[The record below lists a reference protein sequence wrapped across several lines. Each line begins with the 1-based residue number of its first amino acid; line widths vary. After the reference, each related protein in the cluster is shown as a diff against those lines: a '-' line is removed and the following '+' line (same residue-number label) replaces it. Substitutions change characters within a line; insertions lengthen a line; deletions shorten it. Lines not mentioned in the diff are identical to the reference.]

1 MKNIHKEE
9 DINIDIET
17 IFNLINDIK
26 SYPNYLPWCTKSEV
40 KEESDDIIIGKI
52 FISKSFIN
60 WNFSTKNT
68 IKKNES
74 ISLELVDGPFESL
87 TGKWLFSPINQF
99 NTRVSLDIDYK
110 FKSSIIELSI
120 EPIFSS
126 IMNSILDSFIS
137 EAFRIK
143 NEKQT

>member
-1 MKNIHKEE
+1 MKSIHKEE

-17 IFNLINDIK
+17 IFNLINDIE

-40 KEESDDIIIGKI
+40 REESANTMIGKI

-74 ISLELVDGPFESL
+74 ISLELVDGPFQNL
-87 TGKWLFSPINQF
+87 TGKWLFSSIDQF

-126 IMNSILDSFIS
+126 IMNSILKSFVQ
-137 EAFRIK
+137 EAFK
-143 NEKQT
+143 SKYDD

>member
-9 DINIDIET
+9 EINIDIET
-17 IFNLINDIK
+17 IFNLINDIE

-40 KEESDDIIIGKI
+40 KKESAKTIIGKI

-68 IKKNES
+68 IKKNEL
-74 ISLELVDGPFESL
+74 ISLELVDGPFENL
-87 TGKWLFSPINQF
+87 TGKWTFSSINKF
-99 NTRVSLDIDYK
+99 NTKVSLDIDYK

-126 IMNSILDSFIS
+126 IMNSILKSFVQ
-137 EAFRIK
+137 EAFK
-143 NEKQT
+143 SKYDD

>member
-9 DINIDIET
+9 EINIDIET
-17 IFNLINDIK
+17 IFNLINDIE

-40 KEESDDIIIGKI
+40 KEESANTIIGKI

-68 IKKNES
+68 IKKNEL

-87 TGKWLFSPINQF
+87 TGKWTFSSINKF
-99 NTRVSLDIDYK
+99 NTKVSLDIPMKEVNADYQDLLK
-110 FKSSIIELSI
+110 WAAIDGNNIE
-120 EPIFSS
+120 
-126 IMNSILDSFIS
+126 
-137 EAFRIK
+137 EAD
-143 NEKQT
+143 

>member
-17 IFNLINDIK
+17 IFNLINDIE

-40 KEESDDIIIGKI
+40 KEESADTIIGKI

-68 IKKNES
+68 IKKNEL

-87 TGKWLFSPINQF
+87 TGKWTFSSINKF
-99 NTRVSLDIDYK
+99 NTKVSLDIDYK

-126 IMNSILDSFIS
+126 IMNSILKSFVQ
-137 EAFRIK
+137 EAFK
-143 NEKQT
+143 SKYDN

>member
-9 DINIDIET
+9 DINIDIDT

-40 KEESDDIIIGKI
+40 KSAEIIIGKI

-68 IKKNES
+68 IKKNKS

-126 IMNSILDSFIS
+126 IMNSILKSFVQ
-137 EAFRIK
+137 EAFK
-143 NEKQT
+143 SKYDN

>member
-17 IFNLINDIK
+17 IFNLINDVK

-40 KEESDDIIIGKI
+40 MEESTDIIIGKI

-99 NTRVSLDIDYK
+99 NTRVSLDIDYE

-126 IMNSILDSFIS
+126 IMNSILKSFVQ
-137 EAFRIK
+137 EAFK
-143 NEKQT
+143 SKYDN

>member
-9 DINIDIET
+9 DINIDIDT

-40 KEESDDIIIGKI
+40 EEESADIIIGRI
-52 FISKSFIN
+52 FISKSFIS
-60 WNFSTKNT
+60 WNFSTKNI

-87 TGKWLFSPINQF
+87 TGKWLFSSINQF

-126 IMNSILDSFIS
+126 IMNSILKSFVQ
-137 EAFRIK
+137 EAFK
-143 NEKQT
+143 SKYDN

>member
-1 MKNIHKEE
+1 MKRIFKEE

-17 IFNLINDIK
+17 IFNLINDIN
-26 SYPNYLPWCTKSEV
+26 SYPNYLPWCTKTEV
-40 KEESDDIIIGKI
+40 TEKPGHSIIGKI

-87 TGKWLFSPINQF
+87 NGKWSFSVIDGF
-99 NTRVSLDIDYK
+99 NTRVSLEINYK
-110 FKSSIIELSI
+110 FKSSLIELSI
-120 EPIFSS
+120 EPIFTS
-126 IMNSILDSFIS
+126 IMNSILKSFIQ
-137 EAFRIK
+137 EAFK
-143 NEKQT
+143 SKYDN

>member
-1 MKNIHKEE
+1 MILKQ
-9 DINIDIET
+9 
-17 IFNLINDIK
+17 
-26 SYPNYLPWCTKSEV
+26 
-40 KEESDDIIIGKI
+40 ESADVIIGKI

-74 ISLELVDGPFESL
+74 ISLELVDGPFDSL
-87 TGKWLFSPINQF
+87 NGKWLFSSINQF
-99 NTRVSLDIDYK
+99 NTRVSLDIEYK

-126 IMNSILDSFIS
+126 IMNSILKSFVQ
-137 EAFRIK
+137 EAFK
-143 NEKQT
+143 SKYDN

>member
-9 DINIDIET
+9 NINIDIET

-26 SYPNYLPWCTKSEV
+26 SYPDYLPWCTKSDV
-40 KEESDDIIIGKI
+40 KEESDGIIIGKI

-74 ISLELVDGPFESL
+74 I
-87 TGKWLFSPINQF
+87 
-99 NTRVSLDIDYK
+99 
-110 FKSSIIELSI
+110 
-120 EPIFSS
+120 
-126 IMNSILDSFIS
+126 
-137 EAFRIK
+137 
-143 NEKQT
+143 

>member
-1 MKNIHKEE
+1 MKKIYKEE

-26 SYPNYLPWCTKSEV
+26 SYPNYLPWCTKTEV
-40 KEESDDIIIGKI
+40 SEESDNSIIGKI

-74 ISLELVDGPFESL
+74 ISLELIDGPFESL
-87 TGKWLFSPINQF
+87 TGKWLFSSINQF

-126 IMNSILDSFIS
+126 IMNSILKSFVQ
-137 EAFRIK
+137 EAFK
-143 NEKQT
+143 SKYDN

>member
-40 KEESDDIIIGKI
+40 TEESTDIIIGKI

-60 WNFSTKNT
+60 WNFSTKNI
-68 IKKNES
+68 IKTNES

-87 TGKWLFSPINQF
+87 TGKWLFSSINQF
-99 NTRVSLDIDYK
+99 NTRVSLDIDYE

-126 IMNSILDSFIS
+126 IMNSILKSFVQ
-137 EAFRIK
+137 EAFK
-143 NEKQT
+143 SKYDN

>member
-40 KEESDDIIIGKI
+40 TGESTDIIIGKI

-99 NTRVSLDIDYK
+99 NTRVSLDIDYE

-126 IMNSILDSFIS
+126 IMNSILKSFVQ
-137 EAFRIK
+137 EAFK
-143 NEKQT
+143 SKYDN

>member
-1 MKNIHKEE
+1 MKSIHKEE

-17 IFNLINDIK
+17 IFNLINDIE

-40 KEESDDIIIGKI
+40 KEESADTIIGKL
-52 FISKSFIN
+52 FISKRIIN

-68 IKKNES
+68 IKKNEL

-87 TGKWLFSPINQF
+87 TGKWTFSSINKF
-99 NTRVSLDIDYK
+99 NTKVSLDIDYK

-126 IMNSILDSFIS
+126 IMNSILKSFVQ
-137 EAFRIK
+137 EAFK
-143 NEKQT
+143 SKYDN

>member
-17 IFNLINDIK
+17 IFNLINDVK

-40 KEESDDIIIGKI
+40 MEESTDIIIGKI

-87 TGKWLFSPINQF
+87 TGKWLFSSINQF
-99 NTRVSLDIDYK
+99 NTRVSLDIDYE

-120 EPIFSS
+120 EPIFTS
-126 IMNSILDSFIS
+126 IMNSILKSFIQ
-137 EAFRIK
+137 EAFK
-143 NEKQT
+143 SKYDN

>member
-17 IFNLINDIK
+17 IFYLINDIK
-26 SYPNYLPWCTKSEV
+26 SYPNYLPWCIRSEV
-40 KEESDDIIIGKI
+40 TEESADTIIGKI

-87 TGKWLFSPINQF
+87 TGKWLFSAINEY
-99 NTRVSLDIDYK
+99 NTKVSLDINYK

-126 IMNSILDSFIS
+126 IMNSILKSFVQ
-137 EAFRIK
+137 EAFK
-143 NEKQT
+143 SKYDN

>member
-1 MKNIHKEE
+1 M
-9 DINIDIET
+9 IN
-17 IFNLINDIK
+17 
-26 SYPNYLPWCTKSEV
+26 C
-40 KEESDDIIIGKI
+40 KI

-87 TGKWLFSPINQF
+87 TGKWLFSSINEF
-99 NTRVSLDIDYK
+99 NTRVSLDINYK
-110 FKSSIIELSI
+110 FKSSVIDLSI

-126 IMNSILDSFIS
+126 IMNSILKSFVQ
-137 EAFRIK
+137 EAFK
-143 NEKQT
+143 SKYDN

>member
-1 MKNIHKEE
+1 MKKIYKEE

-26 SYPNYLPWCTKSEV
+26 SYPNYLPWCTKTEV
-40 KEESDDIIIGKI
+40 SEESDNSIIGKI

-60 WNFSTKNT
+60 WNFSTKNI
-68 IKKNES
+68 IKKNKS

-87 TGKWLFSPINQF
+87 NGTWSFLSTDKF
-99 NTRVSLDIDYK
+99 NTKVSLEINYQ

-120 EPIFSS
+120 EPIFTS
-126 IMNSILDSFIS
+126 IMNSILKSFVQ
-137 EAFRIK
+137 EAFK
-143 NEKQT
+143 SKYDN